1 MRHNLPPLWTRE
13 VVPQNVEAGLGSVKR
28 RFVMHEA
35 VLQHLARLLLPRP
48 IRVLEPLAHLLEGGR
63 IVVASCVPLTQDL
76 ERRRRTLRLIRTVGG
91 SPPVAESEPA
101 DQAPDG
107 DRPDDDPEEP
117 SQDPPRD
124 LVQIPST

>member
-1 MRHNLPPLWTRE
+1 MGTRLAVISALLCVAKSRNRPPPTVSVSGLRHNLPRPKGRE

-63 IVVASCVPLTQDL
+63 IVVASCVPLTQ
-76 ERRRRTLRLIRTVGG
+76 EAHSAV
-91 SPPVAESEPA
+91 
-101 DQAPDG
+101 DQDG
-107 DRPDDDPEEP
+107 R
-117 SQDPPRD
+117 
-124 LVQIPST
+124 